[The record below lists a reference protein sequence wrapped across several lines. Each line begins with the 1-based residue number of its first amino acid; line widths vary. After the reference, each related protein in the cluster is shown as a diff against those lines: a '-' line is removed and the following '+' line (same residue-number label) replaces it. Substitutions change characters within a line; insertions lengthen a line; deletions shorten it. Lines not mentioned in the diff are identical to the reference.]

1 MAYTEFYEA
10 ASRSAKSPPVRDFMA
25 EMAKRAR
32 SCNGLEAEFT
42 ERITANRRRREGKP
56 PKLTGA
62 GRQWLKE
69 ADEAAREA
77 AAQAPKL
84 AAQLSDDDLLKFAV
98 DDWQMEVELHDP
110 SGHHADDRRFAKR
123 IQRHIAETLKLAKDF
138 LRRRGVSAPK
148 HVKPVLLGGGISFNA
163 SFQRSVPGVGKLG
176 SDCIAIEPSLA
187 VLDRILTDAK
197 QTPLSGYLDLDPE
210 KWFKGKKPWFDP
222 VKGLAS
228 VRFLLAKLRRPGRKL
243 KNRARVLQD
252 LGAIEAELV
261 EAERKK
267 IRFHFVMLD

>member
-10 ASRSAKSPPVRDFMA
+10 ASRSAKSRPVRDFMA
-25 EMAKRAR
+25 EMAQRAR
-32 SCNGLEAEFT
+32 RFNGLEAEFI
-42 ERITANRRRREGKP
+42 EQITANRSRREGKP

-84 AAQLSDDDLLKFAV
+84 AAQLSDDDLLKLAV
-98 DDWQMEVELHDP
+98 DDWQMEAELHDP

-123 IQRHIAETLKLAKDF
+123 IQRHIDDALKLAKEF

-148 HVKPVLLGGGISFNA
+148 PVPLGGGISFNV

-176 SDCIAIEPSLA
+176 SDCVAIVPGLA

-197 QTPLSGYLDLDPE
+197 QTPLGGYLDPDPE
-210 KWFKGKKPWFDP
+210 KWTKGKTPWFDP
-222 VKGLAS
+222 ANGLAS
-228 VRFLLAKLRRPGRKL
+228 VRLLLAKLRRSSRKL

-252 LGAIEAELV
+252 LAAIEAELV
-261 EAERKK
+261 EAEKKK